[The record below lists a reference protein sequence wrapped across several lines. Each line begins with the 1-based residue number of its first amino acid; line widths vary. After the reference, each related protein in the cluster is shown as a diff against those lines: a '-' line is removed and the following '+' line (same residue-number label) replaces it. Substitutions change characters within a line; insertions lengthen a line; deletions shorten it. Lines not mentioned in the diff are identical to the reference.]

1 MSVGST
7 YALARRLRKRLDPKL
22 IEFVNDPDQM
32 LLSDR
37 VGAISGIGGYVRA
50 ADGEPTAAFH
60 KRLKGLARARG
71 AAYALIGR
79 GDPARGSAAEAR
91 SGGSMT
97 PRSANLADRGN

>member
-37 VGAISGIGGYVRA
+37 VGAISGIGYVRA
-50 ADGEPTAAFH
+50 VDGEPTTAFH
-60 KRLKGLARARG
+60 ERLKGLARARG
-71 AAYALIGR
+71 AAYALIGPSEETLR
-79 GDPARGSAAEAR
+79 EEAR
-91 SGGSMT
+91 LRCG
-97 PRSANLADRGN
+97 PADL

>member
-37 VGAISGIGGYVRA
+37 VGEISGIGGYVRA
-50 ADGEPTAAFH
+50 VDGEPTTAFH
-60 KRLKGLARARG
+60 ERLKGLARARG
-71 AAYALIGR
+71 AAYALIGPSEETLR
-79 GDPARGSAAEAR
+79 EEAR
-91 SGGSMT
+91 LRCG
-97 PRSANLADRGN
+97 PADL